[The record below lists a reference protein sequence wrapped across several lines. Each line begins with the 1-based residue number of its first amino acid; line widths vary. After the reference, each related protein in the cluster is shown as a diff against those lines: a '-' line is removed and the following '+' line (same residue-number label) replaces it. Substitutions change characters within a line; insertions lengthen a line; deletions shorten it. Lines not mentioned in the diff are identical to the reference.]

1 MDNDLIR
8 SWTMQ
13 YDVPQLTPSGEIPT
27 DEAFGVSRVT
37 DVRATKKD
45 MVVVSIV
52 LVGSFL

>member
-13 YDVPQLTPSGEIPT
+13 YDVPQLTPSGEILT

-45 MVVVSIV
+45 MVVVFIV